1 MFGVPVPMAESRG
14 APSLDSPGYTVCSG
28 PRDALRSPF
37 PPACFSEV
45 SACEVTPVL
54 GLNGRGRSVRENP
67 LSADRTLVRSGRDAW
82 PYGFGFEELLS
93 HS

>member
-1 MFGVPVPMAESRG
+1 MLRLLTAQVT
-14 APSLDSPGYTVCSG
+14 PSALDPGTPC
-28 PRDALRSPF
+28 ALLS
-37 PPACFSEV
+37 PACFSEV

-82 PYGFGFEELLS
+82 PYGFGFEELRS